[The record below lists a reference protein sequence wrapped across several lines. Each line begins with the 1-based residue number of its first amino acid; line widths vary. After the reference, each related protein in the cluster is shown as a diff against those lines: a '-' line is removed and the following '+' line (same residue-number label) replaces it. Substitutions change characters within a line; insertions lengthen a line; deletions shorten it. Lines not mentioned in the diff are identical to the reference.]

1 LHREDRTRNVDSLSG
16 GSLSRSYNFRC
27 TILYSFGSGIL
38 FRVWS
43 KHSYM
48 SERRKNG
55 RVRLT
60 CTVALWDPSEGTVIQ
75 TQTENISS
83 EGFYCLSAEPFSP
96 GTRLEAIL
104 EIPYR
109 LRAGKR
115 SERLAL
121 QCNVH
126 VIRVDSKG
134 PRPLFGVACQIDD
147 YAVVPLSG

>member
-1 LHREDRTRNVDSLSG
+1 
-16 GSLSRSYNFRC
+16 
-27 TILYSFGSGIL
+27 
-38 FRVWS
+38 
-43 KHSYM
+43 M

-75 TQTENISS
+75 TQTENISC

-126 VIRVDSKG
+126 VIRVDSTG

-147 YAVVPLSG
+147 YAVVPLCGWPAGELSVQQEVTDDPTFLYTFSRRAVSTWR